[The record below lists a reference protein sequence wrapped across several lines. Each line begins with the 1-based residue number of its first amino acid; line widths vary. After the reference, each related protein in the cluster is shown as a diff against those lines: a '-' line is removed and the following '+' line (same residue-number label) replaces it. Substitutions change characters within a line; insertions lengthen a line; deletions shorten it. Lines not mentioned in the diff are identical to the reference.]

1 MTISITPSY
10 SKFFFHATAVVVLV
24 QAIYFYNSLVGWIH
38 LPLLALFMM
47 VVDVYKFERRDIK
60 LEMLTLLSFS
70 LLAVITIFMEKIGSV
85 GLYIAN
91 MLLLVICLQC
101 ILLVYKTFSLFRSD
115 EEFSFINDANKK
127 IANNKK
133 MFMPIFLII
142 VQVCLVCVAVL
153 VVLRI
158 IKS

>member
-1 MTISITPSY
+1 
-10 SKFFFHATAVVVLV
+10 
-24 QAIYFYNSLVGWIH
+24 
-38 LPLLALFMM
+38 
-47 VVDVYKFERRDIK
+47 
-60 LEMLTLLSFS
+60 
-70 LLAVITIFMEKIGSV
+70 
-85 GLYIAN
+85 
-91 MLLLVICLQC
+91 
-101 ILLVYKTFSLFRSD
+101 LLVYKTFSLFRSD